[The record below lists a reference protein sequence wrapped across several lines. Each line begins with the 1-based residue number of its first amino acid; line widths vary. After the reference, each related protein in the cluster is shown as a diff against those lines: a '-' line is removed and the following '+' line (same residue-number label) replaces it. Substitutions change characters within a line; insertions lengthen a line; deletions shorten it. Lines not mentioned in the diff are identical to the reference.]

1 MLGAGIEAAVPGLYV
16 VGTGNGDEMNF
27 SRCTV
32 VEAADTAIITLVG
45 DLDAPEIDSVDADV
59 RRLCDRPPGRV
70 VLDLGA
76 VSFIGS
82 RGLSMMLSVR
92 EAVLAAGGEVVV
104 TEISR
109 PAQRLLEITGTDQ
122 LFEPAPPVG
131 AG

>member
-1 MLGAGIEAAVPGLYV
+1 
-16 VGTGNGDEMNF
+16 MNF

-32 VEAADTAIITLVG
+32 VRAADTAIVTLIG
-45 DLDAPEIDSVDADV
+45 DLDAPEIDAVDAEV

-82 RGLSMMLSVR
+82 RGLSMLLLVR
-92 EAVLAAGGEVVV
+92 EAVLGAGGQVVV
-104 TEISR
+104 TDISR

-122 LFEPAPPVG
+122 LFEPVSHVG
-131 AG
+131 AV